1 MSRGFHFWHSHPLDR
16 VMPRQMANPRPPT
29 MSPEETSELNTKL
42 GERGLMAGR
51 NLSPY
56 MSIPEA
62 PMYTEHE
69 ETYKG

>member
-1 MSRGFHFWHSHPLDR
+1 
-16 VMPRQMANPRPPT
+16 
-29 MSPEETSELNTKL
+29 MSPEGTSELNTKL

-56 MSIPEA
+56 MSIPKA
-62 PMYTEHE
+62 PTYTEHE